1 MYPFTDKLPT
11 TKKSKGKNTCEYIII
26 HHTAW
31 GSYLSNIKYLSSW
44 TAQASVQFVIWPS
57 EECCKIWDPRD
68 ISRHAGTSTWWGL
81 TWMNKYSI
89 WIEVVWFGK
98 YNIKQ
103 LIRLTDLVEYLMWV
117 YGIPKENVLRH
128 CDLTHGLSK
137 NKVLWDGKSKSRK
150 VDIGLDF
157 FGGSTDDFIKW
168 RDQLTPR
175 TESRYK
181 CDVERNVEVEKK

>member
-11 TKKSKGKNTCEYIII
+11 TKKSKWINTCEYIII

-68 ISRHAGTSTWWGL
+68 VLRHAWTSERWDKTG
-81 TWMNKYSI
+81 MNKYSI
-89 WIEVVWFGK
+89 WIEVVGFWM

-103 LIRLTDLVEYLMWV
+103 LIRLTDLVEYLM
-117 YGIPKENVLRH
+117 YHYNIHKENVLRH
-128 CDLTHGLSK
+128 CDLTWEGSK

-150 VDIGLDF
+150 VDIWLDF
-157 FGGSTDDFIKW
+157 FWGVTEDFIKW
-168 RDQLTPR
+168 RNQLTPR
-175 TESRYK
+175 ETSRYWSI
-181 CDVERNVEVEKK
+181 